1 MAPVS
6 TEDPQTKPAGE
17 ESGDIGGETPTDG
30 AVPQD
35 DPQKILLDVVD
46 AMKAELA
53 QRDRKL
59 RDYIEAHQ
67 RAVQEMD
74 AARKRME
81 RDREEELDR
90 HRGELA
96 KTLLDVVDD
105 LDRILASIDC
115 SPDLQTL
122 LDGISL
128 VRERVTAKLGELGV
142 RPMNAVGEI
151 FDPNLHEAVG
161 LVPVPDEEQDQRI
174 LAEELAGYLFK
185 ERTLRAARVIVGA
198 FKP

>member
-1 MAPVS
+1 MS
-6 TEDPQTKPAGE
+6 TEDQSTKPT
-17 ESGDIGGETPTDG
+17 DVDDG
-30 AVPQD
+30 AIPD
-35 DPQKILLDVVD
+35 EPLAEGEGPEADEDPQKILLDVID

-105 LDRILASIDC
+105 LDRILASITG
-115 SPDLQTL
+115 SADLQARL
-122 LDGISL
+122 EGITL
-128 VRERVTAKLGELGV
+128 VRERVTTKLGELGV
-142 RPMNAVGEI
+142 QPMQTIGEI

-161 LVPVPDEEQDQRI
+161 LVPVADEDQDQRI
-174 LAEELAGYLFK
+174 LAEELTGYLFR

-198 FKP
+198 YQS

>member
-1 MAPVS
+1 V
-6 TEDPQTKPAGE
+6 
-17 ESGDIGGETPTDG
+17 PTDDRQNEPLDG
-30 AVPQD
+30 EPGQD
-35 DPQKILLDVVD
+35 DDVADGDESCPGDEDPQKILLDVID

-59 RDYIEAHQ
+59 REYIEAHQ

-96 KTLLDVVDD
+96 LTLLDAVDD
-105 LDRILASIDC
+105 LDRILASTAA
-115 SPDLQTL
+115 SGEMKAVV
-122 LDGISL
+122 DGVAL
-128 VRERVTAKLGELGV
+128 VRERMTAKLGELGV
-142 RPMNAVGEI
+142 EAMDTVGEV

-161 LVPVPDEEQDQRI
+161 MVPVPDAQQDQRI
-174 LAEELAGYLFK
+174 LAEEQKGYQFK
-185 ERTLRAARVIVGA
+185 ERTLRAARVIVGTHQ
-198 FKP
+198 P